1 MKSANDTNYDIC
13 VIGGGFMGAAVAL
26 GLVKAGARVL
36 MVDRISSLQKASK
49 ANFGLVWSQSK
60 GLGNRAYSR
69 LSVKATLA
77 FKAFAGRLEQE
88 SGIDTELRLGAGMVL
103 AIGEAELAAR
113 KRLIQQ
119 MHHEAEQS
127 GETHPSRMV
136 NRDEV
141 QELVG
146 ETRLGENVS
155 GGSFSPI
162 DGDVNPLLLLR
173 AMRKVFSGRGGQ
185 FLQGCSVNAIQR
197 NRGTY
202 RLDTTQGTVE
212 VPAVVLAAG
221 LGNVELA
228 AMMGKT
234 VPLAPEKGQLLVTE
248 RIAPF
253 LPFPMSGIR
262 QTGNGSVMIG
272 YTNEDTG
279 FEVTTTASGAA
290 QLSRRALQAFPGLGH
305 VRVVRSWGGL
315 RVLTG
320 DGAPIYDE
328 IEENAYLLATHSA
341 VTLASVHASLL
352 PGWIMGGRRPDEIQP
367 FNLARFH
374 V

>member
-1 MKSANDTNYDIC
+1 MKSANHTNYDIC

-26 GLVKAGARVL
+26 GLVKTGVRVL
-36 MVDRISSLQKASK
+36 MVDRISTIYKASK

-77 FKAFAGRLEQE
+77 FKAFATRLEQE
-88 SGIDTELRLGAGMVL
+88 SGIDTELRLGAGLVL
-103 AIGEAELAAR
+103 TIGEEELAAR
-113 KRLIQQ
+113 KKLIQQ
-119 MHHEAEQS
+119 MHHEAQQS

-136 NRDEV
+136 DRREV
-141 QELVG
+141 QALVG
-146 ETRLGENVS
+146 ETPLGENVS
-155 GGSFSPI
+155 GGSFSHI

-173 AMRKVFSGRGGQ
+173 AMRKVFSGRGGH
-185 FLQGCSVNAIQR
+185 FLQGCTVNAIQR
-197 NRGTY
+197 NKGTY
-202 RLDTTQGTVE
+202 VLDTTQGTVE
-212 VPAVVLAAG
+212 VRVIVLAAG
-221 LGNVELA
+221 LGNMKLA

-248 RIAPF
+248 RVAPF
-253 LPFPMSGIR
+253 LAFPMSGIR

-272 YTNEDTG
+272 YTNENTG
-279 FEVTTTASGAA
+279 FEVDTTASGATR
-290 QLSRRALQAFPGLGH
+290 LSQRALQIFPGLGH
-305 VRVVRSWGGL
+305 VRVIRSWGGL

-341 VTLASVHASLL
+341 VTLASVHESLL
-352 PGWIMGGRRPDEIQP
+352 PDWILGGRRPDEIQH
-367 FNLARFH
+367 FNIERFH

>member
-1 MKSANDTNYDIC
+1 MKAGNNTNFDIC
-13 VIGGGFMGAAVAL
+13 VIGGGFMGTAAAL
-26 GLVKAGARVL
+26 GLVKTGARVL
-36 MVDRISSLQKASK
+36 MVDRISTVQKASK

-77 FKAFAGRLEQE
+77 FKEFAGRLEQE
-88 SGIDTELRLGAGMVL
+88 SGIDAELRLGAGLVL
-103 AIGEAELAAR
+103 TIGETELAAR
-113 KRLIQQ
+113 KKFIQQ
-119 MHHEAEQS
+119 MHHDARLS
-127 GETHPSRMV
+127 NETHPSRMV
-136 NRDEV
+136 DRHEI

-146 ETRLGENVS
+146 KTPLGENVS
-155 GGSFSPI
+155 GGSFSDI

-173 AMRKVFSGRGGQ
+173 AMRKVFSGKSGH
-185 FLQGCSVNAIQR
+185 FLQGCSVNAIER

-202 RLDTTQGTVE
+202 VLDTTLGTIE
-212 VPAVVLAAG
+212 VPTIVMAAG
-221 LGNVELA
+221 LGNIKLA

-248 RIAPF
+248 RVAPF
-253 LPFPMSGIR
+253 LSFPMSGIR
-262 QTGNGSVMIG
+262 QTVNGTVMIG

-279 FEVTTTASGAA
+279 FEVSTTASGAT
-290 QLSRRALQAFPGLGH
+290 QLSRRALQIFPGLGH

-315 RVLTG
+315 RILTG
-320 DGAPIYDE
+320 DGAPIYDK
-328 IEENAYLLATHSA
+328 IDENAYLLATHSA

-352 PGWIMGGRRPDEIQP
+352 PDWILGGPRPDEIQP
-367 FNLARFH
+367 FSLERFN

>member
-1 MKSANDTNYDIC
+1 MKSGNHTNYDIC

-26 GLVKAGARVL
+26 GLVKTGVRVL
-36 MVDRISSLQKASK
+36 VVDRISTIQKASK

-60 GLGNRAYSR
+60 GLGNREYSR

-77 FKAFAGRLEQE
+77 FKSFAGRLEQE
-88 SGIDTELRLGAGMVL
+88 SGIDTELRLGAGLVL
-103 AIGEAELAAR
+103 TIGEAELATR
-113 KRLIQQ
+113 KKLIQQ
-119 MHHEAEQS
+119 MHHEAQQS

-136 NRDEV
+136 DRREV
-141 QELVG
+141 QALVS
-146 ETRLGENVS
+146 ETPLGENVS
-155 GGSFSPI
+155 GGSFSNI

-173 AMRKVFSGRGGQ
+173 AMRKVFSGRGGH

-197 NRGTY
+197 NKGTY
-202 RLDTTQGTVE
+202 VLDTTQGTVE
-212 VPAVVLAAG
+212 APCIVLAAG
-221 LGNVELA
+221 LGNIKLA

-234 VPLAPEKGQLLVTE
+234 VPLAPQKGQLLVTE
-248 RIAPF
+248 RVAPF
-253 LPFPMSGIR
+253 LAFPMSGIR

-272 YTNEDTG
+272 YTNENTG
-279 FEVTTTASGAA
+279 FEVDTTVSAA
-290 QLSRRALQAFPGLGH
+290 TRLSQRALQIFPGLSH
-305 VRVVRSWGGL
+305 VRVIRSWGGL

-328 IEENAYLLATHSA
+328 IEENAYLLAAHSA

-352 PGWIMGGRRPDEIQP
+352 PDWILGGRRPDEIQH
-367 FNLARFH
+367 FNLERFH

>member
-1 MKSANDTNYDIC
+1 MKSGNHTNYDIC

-26 GLVKAGARVL
+26 GLVKTGVRVL
-36 MVDRISSLQKASK
+36 VVDRISTIQKASK

-60 GLGNRAYSR
+60 GLGNREYSR

-77 FKAFAGRLEQE
+77 FKSFAGRLEQE
-88 SGIDTELRLGAGMVL
+88 SGIDTELRLGAGLVL
-103 AIGEAELAAR
+103 TIGEAELATR
-113 KRLIQQ
+113 KKLIQQ
-119 MHHEAEQS
+119 MHHEAQQS

-136 NRDEV
+136 DRREV
-141 QELVG
+141 QALVG
-146 ETRLGENVS
+146 KTPLGENVS
-155 GGSFSPI
+155 GGSFSNI

-173 AMRKVFSGRGGQ
+173 AMRKVFSGRGGH

-197 NRGTY
+197 NKGTY
-202 RLDTTQGTVE
+202 VLDTTQGTVE
-212 VPAVVLAAG
+212 APCIVLAAG
-221 LGNVELA
+221 LGNIKLA

-234 VPLAPEKGQLLVTE
+234 VPLAPQKGQLLVTE
-248 RIAPF
+248 RVAPF
-253 LPFPMSGIR
+253 LAFPMSGIR

-272 YTNEDTG
+272 YTNENTG
-279 FEVTTTASGAA
+279 FEVDTTVSAA
-290 QLSRRALQAFPGLGH
+290 TRLSQRALQIFPGLSH
-305 VRVVRSWGGL
+305 VRVIRSWGGL

-328 IEENAYLLATHSA
+328 IEENAYLLAAHSA

-352 PGWIMGGRRPDEIQP
+352 PDWILGGRRPDEIQH
-367 FNLARFH
+367 FNLERFH

>member
-1 MKSANDTNYDIC
+1 MKSGNYTNYDIC

-26 GLVKAGARVL
+26 GLVKTGVRVL
-36 MVDRISSLQKASK
+36 MVDRISTIHKASK

-60 GLGNRAYSR
+60 GLGNRDYSR
-69 LSVKATLA
+69 LSVEATLA
-77 FKAFAGRLEQE
+77 FKAFAGWLEQE
-88 SGIDTELRLGAGMVL
+88 SGIDTELRLGAGLVL
-103 AIGEAELAAR
+103 TIGEAELAAR
-113 KRLIQQ
+113 KKLIEQ

-127 GETHPSRMV
+127 GETHPSRMID
-136 NRDEV
+136 RREV

-146 ETRLGENVS
+146 VAPLGKNVS
-155 GGSFSPI
+155 GGSFSNI

-173 AMRKVFSGRGGQ
+173 AMRKVFSGRDGQ
-185 FLQGCSVNAIQR
+185 FLQGCSVNAIER

-202 RLDTTQGTVE
+202 VLDTTQGTIE
-212 VPAVVLAAG
+212 VSTIVLAAG
-221 LGNVELA
+221 LGNIELA

-234 VPLAPEKGQLLVTE
+234 VALAPQKGQLLVTE
-248 RIAPF
+248 RVTPF

-279 FEVTTTASGAA
+279 FEVNTTASGAA
-290 QLSRRALQAFPGLGH
+290 RLSRRALQAFPSLGH

-315 RVLTG
+315 RILTG

-328 IEENAYLLATHSA
+328 IEENAYFLATHSA
-341 VTLASVHASLL
+341 VTLASVHTSLL
-352 PGWIMGGRRPDEIQP
+352 PDWILGGRRPDQIQH
-367 FNLARFH
+367 FNLERFH